1 MNSDQYTEIE
11 KKVLRTVLEKPNFAR
26 WASLCSLMS
35 DGVYAAAEAHD
46 RDLPKRGWLH
56 ICARYLAIVPKRE
69 NRDKR
74 LAPNEF
80 YSKETS
86 PYCDMFRPVVRS
98 LRHYLETIYPNFD
111 SRTGKWSRA
120 GKEDKVE
127 NPFPFFIDYY
137 LNPGDDEDD
146 DVVTFST
153 LFEPIPEDCGDILRW
168 TPEFNE
174 RLELMTDDYDAE
186 LEFGDFAGNVD
197 ENGIKEIVKYI
208 DEPEEEV
215 VSAEELDRV
224 ARIMVHSYETTQE
237 MHQSILR
244 NRGVGRFACDDFDR
258 SALFHLSRI
267 QPVVVVFQPHFI
279 KEIER
284 CGQKI
289 QQYHNSICNAID
301 IASKV
306 QTAWQNF
313 FTELKRQF
321 NGDENVVSAEAVALR
336 LTEHYFMKI
345 ASEGGGLHV
354 PAETI
359 SAEYE
364 AFVEQLERLARIV
377 AQYDYAGKREEQG
390 RVEMR
395 TTNDTSIVQI
405 KGCGNVQVLNDNS
418 RVVQFSGSV
427 SKNSKTTWLWSIVG
441 TVIAAIITFFLK
453 WLLGEGG

>member
-1 MNSDQYTEIE
+1 MEQTQYTKIE
-11 KKVLRTVLEKPNFAR
+11 KNVLKTVLGQPDFTR
-26 WASLCSLMS
+26 WAALCSLMS
-35 DGVYAAAEAHD
+35 DGIYVAAETHD
-46 RDLPKRGWLH
+46 RDLPTRGWLH
-56 ICARYLAIVPKRE
+56 ICARYLAIVPRRE

-80 YSKETS
+80 FSKETS
-86 PYCDMFRPVVRS
+86 PYCDVFRPVVRS
-98 LRHYLETIYPNFD
+98 LRHYMEAIYPNFNP
-111 SRTGKWSRA
+111 RTGKWSRA
-120 GKEDKVE
+120 GKEDE
-127 NPFPFFIDYY
+127 CDNPFPFFISEY
-137 LNPGDDEDD
+137 LAADEDEDD
-146 DVVTFST
+146 GVVTFCI

-168 TPEFNE
+168 APEFNE
-174 RLELMTDDYDAE
+174 RLARITDDYDAD

-197 ENGIKEIVKYI
+197 ENGIKEIVKHI

-224 ARIMVHSYETTQE
+224 AQIMVHSYETTQE

-258 SALFHLSRI
+258 SALFHLNRI

-306 QTAWQNF
+306 QAAWQNF
-313 FTELKRQF
+313 FKELKRQF

-377 AQYDYAGKREEQG
+377 AQYDYAGKREAQG

-405 KGCGNVQVLNDNS
+405 KDCGNVQVLNDNS
-418 RVVQFSGSV
+418 RAVPSSGSE

-441 TVIAAIITFFLK
+441 TVIASIITFLLK